1 MKPARRKNRLVF
13 IFQTAGVVAFM
24 LAAILAVSGLIF
36 LVALIG
42 AGLISGS
49 DGDRPGWVQAIGTV
63 LAIVSG
69 FGAAAYQVWEQ
80 KRIVARDRE
89 AFGEAAYITAC
100 KAVDLVGD
108 RLDSALSQARI
119 GRIYALRGSRTT
131 EMVAAMR
138 EFDVSRLPTAI
149 LSDFITLRS
158 CVHAIN
164 ERIGELYEA
173 EEEGS
178 VTERRN
184 AMMTRYRE
192 LGSAVGVYE
201 VARSALA
208 NLDSIMG
215 KEPLDAGIPE
225 HIRSYPAAA
234 VDEAV
239 SDEGADPE

>member
-1 MKPARRKNRLVF
+1 MSKPARQRNWLVF
-13 IFQTAGVVAFM
+13 ISQAIGVVAFM

-42 AGLISGS
+42 ARLIADSE
-49 DGDRPGWVQAIGTV
+49 GDLPGWVQAIGTV

-100 KAVDLVGD
+100 KALDLVGD

-149 LSDFITLRS
+149 ISDFITLRS
-158 CVHAIN
+158 CVYAIN
-164 ERIGELYEA
+164 QRIGELYEA

-178 VTERRN
+178 VTERRK

-201 VARSALA
+201 VARSALT
-208 NLDSIMG
+208 NLDSILG
-215 KEPLDAGIPE
+215 KEPGDSEVPE
-225 HIRSYPAAA
+225 HIRCYPAAA

-239 SDEGADPE
+239 PDEGPE

>member
-1 MKPARRKNRLVF
+1 MRTPARRRNWLLF
-13 IFQTAGVVAFM
+13 IFQSIGVVAFM

-42 AGLISGS
+42 AGLISDS
-49 DGDRPGWVQAIGTV
+49 QGDLPGWVQAIGTV

-138 EFDVSRLPTAI
+138 EFDVSRLPTSI
-149 LSDFITLRS
+149 ISDFITLRS
-158 CVHAIN
+158 CVYAIN
-164 ERIGELYEA
+164 QRIGELYEA

-178 VTERRN
+178 VKERRL

-192 LGSAVGVYE
+192 LGSAVGVYQ

-208 NLDSIMG
+208 NLYRILGKDPADSS
-215 KEPLDAGIPE
+215 IPE
-225 HIRSYPAAA
+225 HIHSYPAAA

-239 SDEGADPE
+239 SDEGPE